1 MASVA
6 IYFMEFTSRN
16 LMKKVKKWG
25 RRDEMIS
32 KDKKGGGRRKKYY
45 ENKAY
50 KLHQKLIIKKALV
63 MLLFS
68 TPSYC

>member
-1 MASVA
+1 
-6 IYFMEFTSRN
+6 MEFTSRN

-25 RRDEMIS
+25 RRDEMKS
-32 KDKKGGGRRKKYY
+32 KDKKGGKRRKKLY

-50 KLHQKLIIKKALV
+50 KLYQILIIKKALV

-68 TPSYC
+68 TPSYS

>member
-1 MASVA
+1 MR
-6 IYFMEFTSRN
+6 TKGRN
-16 LMKKVKKWG
+16 
-25 RRDEMIS
+25 
-32 KDKKGGGRRKKYY
+32 DKQRQDRGAKGRKKSY

-50 KLHQKLIIKKALV
+50 KLYQKLIIKKALV